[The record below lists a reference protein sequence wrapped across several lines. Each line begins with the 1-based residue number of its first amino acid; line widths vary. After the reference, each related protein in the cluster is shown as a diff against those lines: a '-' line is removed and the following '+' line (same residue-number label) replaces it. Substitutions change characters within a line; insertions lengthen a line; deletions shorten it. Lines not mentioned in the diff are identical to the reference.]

1 MTKKSK
7 QLSNPFST
15 GGGGSHFEAHVQAT
29 FVTLM
34 LTGGFAPCLPCWPIK
49 KIKLQ
54 GKFAGYDT
62 DDLIIFVD
70 KLDGNE
76 ERKILGQIKHTISIT
91 ENDKT
96 FGEVIQEA
104 WNDFNNT
111 NLFCRGKDVIALITG
126 PLSSSD
132 INDVRTI
139 FEWARHSENAE
150 ELINKV
156 QLANFSSNN
165 KQKKLQAFIKNL
177 QKANNGKSVSGEELF
192 EFLKHF
198 HILGY
203 DLDIKTGVTLSL
215 LHSHIGQ
222 FSQDNAHSL
231 WTQIVD
237 EVQAANKNA
246 GTITLDTLPDI
257 LKDAFKPKPY
267 EVIPAEF
274 TKSQLEP
281 VQTDWNQLTF
291 AADLAIV
298 NLIGQWDEKC
308 DDDIEF
314 VRQLIKVDYNDW
326 IRKIREILQI
336 PNSPISLKDGLWQ
349 VTDRKK
355 LWNELGSRLF
365 DEQLDNFKEFSV
377 AVLTENDPQFDLPV
391 NDRYAA
397 IIYGKK
403 LKRSAVLRAGI
414 AESLALLGNQPDDL
428 INCTHDK
435 PEATAALV
443 IRKTFELAD
452 WMLWGS
458 INGLLPV
465 LAEAAPDEFLDIVE
479 KTLLENPRL
488 FDELFAQEGDGIT
501 GINYLTGTLWA
512 LETLAWEEKFL
523 VRVCAILGDLA
534 ARDPGGKWGNR
545 PENSLKT
552 ILQPWLPQTIAAI
565 EKRKAALIAL
575 QREVPEIAWKLLL
588 NLLPNQGGISMGTS
602 KPSWRNSIPIDW
614 KKGVTQKEYWEQVNF
629 YADLAV
635 SMASQDIEKMNE
647 IVGYLDKLSLPSF
660 NKILEHLSSEYV
672 SSKPEEDRLKLWNKL
687 TGFTSRHRLYH
698 DTDWALSSE
707 LVSKIEAIAAKLA
720 PENPLDLYHR
730 LFSDRGI
737 DLYEDRGSNWEEQRL
752 KLEERRQKAIEEIF
766 GYGGIDSVIRF
777 VESVES
783 PHLVGHSLAA
793 IATTNFDAALLPNF
807 LGSDNIKLKLFI
819 SGYVWSRHFKEG
831 IVWVD
836 GLDKS
841 GWTETN
847 LADFLSYLP
856 FCQEAWNRANLWLG
870 DSEREYWDKANANPY
885 GIVGDINYAIDKLI
899 EYGRPFAAIDCL
911 QGMQYDNQP
920 LDSSRRIKALIA
932 ALSSK
937 EPSNRMDTYHI
948 IEIIKA
954 LQSDQ
959 TTDSNDLF
967 RVEWAYLP
975 LLDRYNGASPKTL
988 ENRLASD
995 PEFFCE
1001 VIRLIYRSKNEDK
1014 SEKEGSEQE
1023 KAIATNA
1030 WQLLHDWRTP
1040 PGTRF
1045 DGSFCDKEFLHWLE
1059 MTKKICT
1066 DSGHLDI
1073 AYQHIGHVLFYCPPD
1088 PQGLWINNNAAKA
1101 LNDKEAEHMRI
1112 GFSSEIFNSRGAHF
1126 VDPTGKPERELAEQ
1140 YRQKADAVENAGFQ
1154 RFAATLRN
1162 RSEYYDRDA
1171 ERVIYDKN

>member
-1 MTKKSK
+1 LTKRSK
-7 QLSNPFST
+7 QLSNSFST
-15 GGGGSHFEAHVQAT
+15 GGGGSHFEAHVQAS

-70 KLDGNE
+70 KSNGNE
-76 ERKILGQIKHTISIT
+76 ERKILGQIKHTVSIT
-91 ENDKT
+91 EKDKT
-96 FGEVIQEA
+96 FGEVIQAA

-139 FEWARHSENAE
+139 LEWARHSENADE
-150 ELINKV
+150 FINKV
-156 QLANFSSNN
+156 QRANFSSKN
-165 KQKKLQAFIKNL
+165 KQKKLQAFRTNL
-177 QKANNGKSVSGEELF
+177 QKANNGSSVSDETLF

-198 HILGY
+198 HLLGY
-203 DLDIKTGVTLSL
+203 DLDIKAGVTLSL

-222 FSQDNAHSL
+222 FSQENSHSL

-237 EVQAANKNA
+237 VVQSANKNA
-246 GTITLDTLPDI
+246 GTISLDTLPID
-257 LKDAFKPKPY
+257 LKEAFKPKPY
-267 EVIPAEF
+267 EVIPPEF
-274 TKSQLEP
+274 TKNQLEP
-281 VQTDWNQLTF
+281 VQTDWNQLPF
-291 AADLAIV
+291 ASDLAIV

-308 DDDIEF
+308 DDDIAF
-314 VRQLIKVDYNDW
+314 VRQLIKVDYGDW

-365 DEQLDNFKEFSV
+365 DEQLDDFKECAV
-377 AVLTENDPQFDLPV
+377 AVLTEHDPKFDLPV

-397 IIYGKK
+397 IIYDKK
-403 LKRSAVLRAGI
+403 LKHSSALRVGI

-428 INCTHDK
+428 INCARDK
-435 PEATAALV
+435 PETTATLV
-443 IRKTFELAD
+443 IRKSFESAD
-452 WMLWGS
+452 WILWGS
-458 INGLLPV
+458 LNGLLPV
-465 LAEAAPDEFLDIVE
+465 LAEAAPDEFLYIVE

-501 GINYLTGTLWA
+501 GINYLTGILWA

-523 VRVCAILGDLA
+523 VRVCAILGELT
-534 ARDPGGKWGNR
+534 ARDPGGRWGNR
-545 PENSLKT
+545 PANSLKT
-552 ILQPWLPQTIAAI
+552 ILLPWLPQTNASI
-565 EKRKAALIAL
+565 EKRKAALITL
-575 QREVPEIAWKLLL
+575 QKEVPEIAWKLLL
-588 NLLPNQGGISMGTS
+588 ELLPGQGSSMGTH
-602 KPSWRNSIPIDW
+602 KPSWRNSIPSDW
-614 KKGVTQKEYWEQVNF
+614 KKGVTPHEYWEQVNF
-629 YADLAV
+629 YAELAV
-635 SMASQDIEKMNE
+635 AMASQNIGKMNE
-647 IVGYLDKLSLPSF
+647 IVEHLDKLPLSSF
-660 NKILEHLSSEYV
+660 NKILEDISSEYV

-687 TGFTSRHRLYH
+687 TGFASRHRLYH
-698 DTDWALSSE
+698 DTEWALSSE
-707 LVSKIEAIAAKLA
+707 LVSKIEAIVAKLA
-720 PENPLDLYHR
+720 PENPLNLYHR

-783 PHLVGHSLAA
+783 PRLVGQSLAE
-793 IATTNFDAALLPNF
+793 IADTKIDAAFLPEF
-807 LGSDNIKLKLFI
+807 LGSENIKLKLFI

-831 IVWVD
+831 YVWAD
-836 GLDKS
+836 GLSKAS
-841 GWTETN
+841 WTITQI
-847 LADFLSYLP
+847 ADFLSYLP
-856 FCQEAWNRANLWLG
+856 FSEEVWNRVNLWLV
-870 DSEREYWDKANANPY
+870 DSESEYWNRVNVYPY
-885 GIVGDINYAIDKLI
+885 GIEGDINFAIDKLI
-899 EYGRPFAAIDCL
+899 EYGRPFASIDCL
-911 QGMQYDNQP
+911 WFALHKYHA
-920 LDSSRRIKALIA
+920 LDKARSVTALIA

-937 EPSNRMDTYHI
+937 EPPNRMDSYHI

-954 LQSDQ
+954 LQSDPSS
-959 TTDSNDLF
+959 DPDDLF

-975 LLDRYNGASPKTL
+975 LLDRYNGVSPKTL

-1014 SEKEGSEQE
+1014 PEKEGSEQD

-1040 PGTRF
+1040 PGTRA
-1045 DGSFCDKEFLHWLE
+1045 DGSFCGKEFLNWLE
-1059 MTKKICT
+1059 MTQKICT

-1088 PQGLWINNNAAKA
+1088 PQGLWIDQNVAAA
-1101 LNDKEAEHMRI
+1101 LNDKAAEHIRT
-1112 GFSSEIFNSRGAHF
+1112 GFSSEIFNSRGAYC

-1140 YRQKADAVENAGFQ
+1140 YRQKADEVENAGYQ
-1154 RFAATLRN
+1154 RFAATLRS
-1162 RSEYYDRDA
+1162 RAEYYEQEADRI
-1171 ERVIYDKN
+1171 RNGKY